1 MILGLDVS
9 TSVTGV
15 CILDPEIPPDDRG
28 SHILCIDRVE
38 FKRCKTLWEKADLM
52 ALELYNLSKK
62 YPGSYQVA
70 LEEPL
75 LGFRTGMS
83 SAATITT
90 LMRFNG
96 IVSYISREI
105 FKVDPKYVSSS
116 HARKLCGI
124 KMQRTSIAG
133 MSGKEQVFKYMSEHD
148 LKHVQWPLKKN
159 GSAVDWSRDAT
170 DSYVIARAVMI
181 SGPLKND

>member
-15 CILDPEIPPDDRG
+15 CIIDPTVMPDDRG
-28 SHILCIDRVE
+28 SHIRHLDRIE
-38 FKRCKTLWEKADLM
+38 FKKCKTLWEKADM
-52 ALELYNLSKK
+52 VAVELSNLLGQH
-62 YPGSYQVA
+62 PGDYKVA

-75 LGFRTGMS
+75 MGFRTGMS
-83 SAATITT
+83 SAATITM

-105 FKVDPKYVSSS
+105 FKVDPQYIAAAS
-116 HARKLCGI
+116 ARKLCGI
-124 KMQRTSIAG
+124 KMQKTAVAG

-159 GSAVDWSRDAT
+159 GDSVDWSRDAT
-170 DSYVIARAVMI
+170 DAYVIARAASI
-181 SGPLKND
+181 LKT